1 MLSSLSA
8 ADGFC
13 WHCGA
18 GGAADPTCSIAC
30 SGAEAPGSVPIVGP
44 SVTCSVRCILGPAQ
58 PMQSALAKPSGTPAI
73 HSEHLHWKCCRGTA
87 GAVCV
92 FRGGPGGR
100 VLSVGLCIPGDVRQK
115 YRFMAQ
121 KVNDASLSRSRCLL
135 LLPRCRCCFIYFFL
149 GSFTDFPSGW
159 LWN

>member
-1 MLSSLSA
+1 MAQLGLCVYS
-8 ADGFC
+8 
-13 WHCGA
+13 
-18 GGAADPTCSIAC
+18 GGA
-30 SGAEAPGSVPIVGP
+30 
-44 SVTCSVRCILGPAQ
+44 L
-58 PMQSALAKPSGTPAI
+58 
-73 HSEHLHWKCCRGTA
+73 
-87 GAVCV
+87 
-92 FRGGPGGR
+92 GGR